1 MTQNHVSGM
10 ETSAISVLK
19 RAVELDHSDRFQ
31 ESLVCYQEGIQLL
44 IDAMKAVKD
53 DSKRGHYREKIK
65 SYMDRAEQIKAHVNQ
80 LKEDGKY
87 HEQIRIAEDATG
99 YSYES
104 LFKPYMSSLLTEVW
118 VQDPYIRHTHQAQPA
133 SAPGP
138 QKLLFHFTSTTTK
151 LYNFLRYCEMLLKAP
166 CKVKKIHLFTSHD
179 EADSS
184 QQSSALAELKE
195 SLSAQGV
202 TLDLQY
208 SSTIHD
214 REIRFDNGWIIKIGR
229 GLDYFKRPKGRFS
242 IGYCDYDLRQCQ
254 ETNVDIFHTKHTK
267 TL

>member
-10 ETSAISVLK
+10 ETSAVSVLK
-19 RAVELDHSDRFQ
+19 RAVELDQIGRFQ

-44 IDAMKAVKD
+44 MDVLKAVKD
-53 DSKRGHYREKIK
+53 ESKRGHFRDKIK
-65 SYMDRAEQIKAHVNQ
+65 GYMDRAEQIKVHVNQ
-80 LKEDGKY
+80 MKEDGKY
-87 HEQIRIAEDATG
+87 HEQIKIAEDATG
-99 YSYES
+99 YSYEA
-104 LFKPYMSSLLTEVW
+104 LFKPYISTLLTEVW
-118 VQDPYIRHTHQAQPA
+118 VQDPYIRHTHQ
-133 SAPGP
+133 
-138 QKLLFHFTSTTTK
+138 
-151 LYNFLRYCEMLLKAP
+151 LYNFVRFCEMLLKAS
-166 CKVKKIHLFTSHD
+166 CKVKKIHLLTSQD
-179 EADSS
+179 ETDSG
-184 QQSSALAELKE
+184 QQSSALAELKQ
-195 SLSAQGV
+195 SVGAQGV

>member
-19 RAVELDHSDRFQ
+19 RAVELDQIGRFQ

-44 IDAMKAVKD
+44 MDVLKAVKD
-53 DSKRGHYREKIK
+53 ESKRGHYRDKIK
-65 SYMDRAEQIKAHVNQ
+65 GYMDRAEQIKVHVNQ
-80 LKEDGKY
+80 MKEDGKY
-87 HEQIRIAEDATG
+87 HEQIKIAEDATG
-99 YSYES
+99 YSYDS
-104 LFKPYMSSLLTEVW
+104 LFKPYISSLLTEVW
-118 VQDPYIRHTHQAQPA
+118 VQDPYIRHIHQ
-133 SAPGP
+133 
-138 QKLLFHFTSTTTK
+138 
-151 LYNFLRYCEMLLKAP
+151 LYNFLRFCEMLLKAS
-166 CKVKKIHLFTSHD
+166 CKVKKIHLLTSQD
-179 EADSS
+179 EVDSG
-184 QQSSALAELKE
+184 QQSSALAELKQ

-229 GLDYFKRPKGRFS
+229 GLDYFKKPKGRFS
-242 IGYCDYDLRQCQ
+242 IGYCDYDLRQCH

>member
-1 MTQNHVSGM
+1 MTQNHVPGM

-19 RAVELDHSDRFQ
+19 RAVELDNVSRFQ

-44 IDAMKAVKD
+44 MDVLKAVKD

-65 SYMDRAEQIKAHVNQ
+65 GYMDRAEQIKAHVNQ

-99 YSYES
+99 YSFET
-104 LFKPYMSSLLTEVW
+104 LFKPYMNSFLTEVW
-118 VQDPYIRHTHQAQPA
+118 VQDPYIRHTHQ
-133 SAPGP
+133 
-138 QKLLFHFTSTTTK
+138 
-151 LYNFLRYCEMLLKAP
+151 LYNFLRFCEMLLKAS
-166 CKVKKIHLFTSHD
+166 CKVKKIHLLTSQD

-195 SLSAQGV
+195 SLSGQGV

-242 IGYCDYDLRQCQ
+242 IGYCDYDLRQCH